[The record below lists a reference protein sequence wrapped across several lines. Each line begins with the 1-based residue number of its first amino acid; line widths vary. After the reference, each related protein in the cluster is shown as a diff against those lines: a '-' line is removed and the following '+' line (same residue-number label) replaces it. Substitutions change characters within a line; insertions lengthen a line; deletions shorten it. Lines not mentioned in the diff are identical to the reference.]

1 MSYVQVFAASA
12 AAIAVLMVGTWLVS
26 LRLHNA
32 SIVDIVWGFG
42 FVVVAWVSFALGGGV
57 PGRRLLLAL
66 MTTIWGGR
74 LALYLL
80 WRNAGKGED
89 PRYVAMRN
97 RRGDRF
103 GLESL
108 WLVFGLQGVVMFV
121 VSLPVQ
127 VGSVPDQPDLSEVE
141 VLAVVVWAIGMF
153 FEAVGD
159 WQLARFKADP
169 ANADQVM
176 DRGLWSLTRH
186 PNYFGDVCV
195 WWGIWI
201 VAAATGVGIY
211 AIVGPIVMTFFL
223 LRVSGVPMLERTI
236 GKRRPGY
243 DDYVARTN
251 AFFPGPPKPARF
263 PGPPKPAVTPPG
275 SS

>member
-1 MSYVQVFAASA
+1 MSYVEVFLASA
-12 AAIAVLMVGTWLVS
+12 GAIAVLMVGTWLVS
-26 LRLHNA
+26 IPLRNV
-32 SIVDIVWGFG
+32 SIVDIVWGLG
-42 FVVVAWVSFALGGGV
+42 FVVVAWVAYVVGDGV
-57 PGRRLLLAL
+57 PERRLLLAAL
-66 MTTIWGGR
+66 TTVWGGR

-89 PRYVAMRN
+89 PRYVAMRR
-97 RRGDRF
+97 RRGDAF
-103 GLESL
+103 AVQSL

-127 VGSVPDQPDLSEVE
+127 VGSVPDQPDVGAIEV
-141 VLAVVVWAIGMF
+141 VGVAVWAVGLF

-169 ANADQVM
+169 ANEGQVM

-186 PNYFGDVCV
+186 PNYFGDFCV

-201 VAAATGVGIY
+201 VAAATGVGLY
-211 AIVGPIVMTFFL
+211 AVVGPIVMTFFL
-223 LRVSGVPMLERTI
+223 LRVSGVAMLERTI

-243 DDYVARTN
+243 DAYVARTN
-251 AFFPGPPKPARF
+251 TFFPAPPKA
-263 PGPPKPAVTPPG
+263 GEQAQPPRLTQPG
-275 SS
+275 SR